1 MAHLVDHSDRSLD
14 ELRLEEM
21 GQPASLSRLPYCNA
35 QTYIRLIGRQCKHG
49 VLALWIFLSIGATG
63 PATGLL
69 QLCKHTVGGPFD
81 SSSGQTWSNFS
92 ESPLTRQTCAGTH
105 LVGTS
110 DGGALDWPCE

>member
-1 MAHLVDHSDRSLD
+1 MQISSR
-14 ELRLEEM
+14 
-21 GQPASLSRLPYCNA
+21 ASFPEGEIVVTRNPYKANWQA
-35 QTYIRLIGRQCKHG
+35 CKHG

-69 QLCKHTVGGPFD
+69 QLCKYPVGGLFD
-81 SSSGQTWSNFS
+81 SSSRKTLGSFS